1 MIDEVY
7 KAAMKYWGIEK
18 QRIKAIEELS
28 ELQKEFCK
36 SALGESN
43 QNSIAEE
50 IADVS
55 IMIDQM
61 VYAYGL
67 EDEVRGWIR
76 YKTDR
81 LQQRLIQN
89 GCSIESDTP
98 QQPQPT
104 KEAATEESTT
114 AEAPKEADT
123 QEPVERPNFKKVPM
137 APKPEVKPKPKPK
150 PDEPDNLSGDVERTP
165 GTYTG
170 FLFLRCP
177 KCAVDRGFFTREEL
191 ETAKCRNCQTEFR
204 LTNMYKMRTKC
215 KCGKHI
221 VYRTNIEDAVTVTY
235 KCFACGSLVDL
246 EWNYKKQQYET
257 M

>member
-7 KAAMKYWGIEK
+7 KAALKYWGIEK

-28 ELQKEFCK
+28 ELQKELCK

-43 QNSIAEE
+43 QNYIAEE

-67 EDEVRGWIR
+67 EDEVRGFIR

-81 LQQRLIQN
+81 LQQRLIQS
-89 GCSIESDTP
+89 GWSIESDAP

-104 KEAATEESTT
+104 NEATTDESPSAEDPKEAA
-114 AEAPKEADT
+114 PR
-123 QEPVERPNFKKVPM
+123 EPVVRPCFKKVPV
-137 APKPEVKPKPKPK
+137 APKAEPERDKPVTSS
-150 PDEPDNLSGDVERTP
+150 DNVEKTP

-170 FLFLRCP
+170 FLYLRCP
-177 KCAVDRGFFTREEL
+177 KCGVDRVFFTREQV
-191 ETAKCRNCQTEFR
+191 ETVTCRDCQAEFK
-204 LTNMYKMRTKC
+204 LTNMYKMRTDC

-221 VYRTNIEDAVTVTY
+221 VYRTNIEDSVFITY
-235 KCFACGSLVDL
+235 KCFGCGNLVDL
-246 EWNYKKQQYET
+246 AWNYKKQQYET

>member
-1 MIDEVY
+1 MITMIDEVY

-28 ELQKEFCK
+28 ELQKELCK

-61 VYAYGL
+61 IYAYGL
-67 EDEVRGWIR
+67 EDDVRGWIR

-81 LQQRLIQN
+81 LQQRLIEN
-89 GCSIESDTP
+89 GCTIESDTP

-104 KEAATEESTT
+104 KAATPEESPS
-114 AEAPKEADT
+114 AEEPNEADN
-123 QEPVERPNFKKVPM
+123 QEQVARPYFKKVPV
-137 APKPEVKPKPKPK
+137 APKSEAKPK
-150 PDEPDNLSGDVERTP
+150 PDEPVTSSGDVEKTL

-177 KCAVDRGFFTREEL
+177 KCGVDRGFFTREEV

-221 VYRTNIEDAVTVTY
+221 VYRTNIEDSVFVTY
-235 KCFACGSLVDL
+235 KCFVCGNLVDL

-257 M
+257 V